1 MEKVKTQW
9 HPAFCSAME
18 LILERDMEHLEF
30 MREYNL
36 SRKPLE
42 VDLLVIKKPAG
53 YEVTDP
59 IGRIFREHNLF
70 EYKSPDDE
78 VNIDTFYKVNAYA
91 ALYKASSGTVDGIK
105 AGNVTISLIREAKP
119 GKLFK
124 NLVKEGFLVSNP
136 YKGIYYVGGK
146 SYFSTQVIVSR
157 ELSGEQYVWLQ
168 ALTRALDEQTA
179 KKLVLC
185 ARDYSTQ
192 GEKELISSVLT
203 VSTQANDGLFAK
215 MKEDSDMYEALQ
227 GLFADEINQRIA
239 NADMNARQ
247 EEKQSGLR
255 DLVIILKGMLP
266 DFDAVYQ
273 KIVQCDSYA
282 DVSREQV
289 MKYWK

>member
-1 MEKVKTQW
+1 M
-9 HPAFCSAME
+9 
-18 LILERDMEHLEF
+18 
-30 MREYNL
+30 
-36 SRKPLE
+36 
-42 VDLLVIKKPAG
+42 
-53 YEVTDP
+53 
-59 IGRIFREHNLF
+59 
-70 EYKSPDDE
+70 
-78 VNIDTFYKVNAYA
+78 NIDTFYKVNAYA

-105 AGNVTISLIREAKP
+105 AGNVSISIIREAKP
-119 GKLFK
+119 KNLFK
-124 NLVKEGFLVSNP
+124 NLVKEGFPVNNP
-136 YKGIYYVGGK
+136 YKGIYYIGGK

-168 ALTRALDEQTA
+168 ALTRTLDEQTA

-185 ARDYSTQ
+185 AQDYSTQ

-215 MKEDSDMYEALQ
+215 MKEDADMYEALQ

-239 NADMNARQ
+239 NADRNARQ

-255 DLVIILKGMLP
+255 DLVSILKEMLP